1 MKLKHNE
8 EIIKTLHHHF
18 TAIVFRELKV
28 AILSMPFYFV
38 ASMFAPVLNGWQML
52 YLYAAVTILFLSII
66 MYDGILYWMDRLV
79 ITNMRILYIDWKNP
93 FSRSEHEAELSDIQ
107 DIETTESGI
116 LSFLPIFDYGNFTLE
131 TASAHTIINFNEAP
145 DPEGIKHFI
154 YHLSVKPNRM
164 RPVSSSHIADDKAR
178 QSIEEAAAVT
188 RRQ

>member
-1 MKLKHNE
+1 MKLKQNE
-8 EIIKTLHHHF
+8 EVIKTLHHHY

-28 AILSMPFYFV
+28 ALLSIPFYFV
-38 ASMFAPVLNGWQML
+38 ASMFGPVLNGLEMFL
-52 YLYAAVTILFLSII
+52 LYAGVSLLFISII
-66 MYDGILYWMDRLV
+66 LYDGILYWLDRLV
-79 ITNMRILYIDWKNP
+79 ITNLRILYIDWQNP
-93 FSRSEHEAELSDIQ
+93 FSRSEHEAELMDIQ

-131 TASAHTIINFNEAP
+131 TASAHTIIKFNEAP

-164 RPVSSSHIADDKAR
+164 RPVSSSHVADDKAR
-178 QSIEEAAAVT
+178 QSVEEAAAVT